1 MSTGQLNLLKCYIPF
16 RAGVA
21 VDELACTFSCRRITA
36 GVCGHATREFRATIV
51 QRQLR
56 DLHAVSQSPVSQAGV
71 VVVWIDVEADPRELR
86 RNTYVRTQTTNQI
99 TSMDAVSMS
108 RQRIIGI

>member
-1 MSTGQLNLLKCYIPF
+1 MNAYIPF

-36 GVCGHATREFRATIV
+36 GVCGHSTREFRATIV
-51 QRQLR
+51 QSQLR

-71 VVVWIDVEADPRELR
+71 VVVWIDIEADLRELGR
-86 RNTYVRTQTTNQI
+86 GVCGNEPYTY
-99 TSMDAVSMS
+99 SS
-108 RQRIIGI
+108 RANHPE

>member
-56 DLHAVSQSPVSQAGV
+56 DLHAVSRPPVSQAGM

-86 RNTYVRTQTTNQI
+86 HITCVRARANHI
-99 TSMDAVSMS
+99 SIASSDLY
-108 RQRIIGI
+108 I